1 MGAAAPT
8 VARVGCGAEVPAAHS
23 CVPWE
28 HPGSTPGVPREYPV
42 GVGARVWGRVCSV
55 CVCVVG
61 RVCQCGRVCVCVCV
75 VCVCVCSACSVP
87 IPSHHVPQECVG
99 AHAPATN
106 VARGHHARSTAHGSS
121 NAAAVAQAASRPCR
135 PALPLV
141 AARLHGCHDN
151 LDSRMAA
158 AALQGRR
165 LRSGSQL
172 AAGLGAVGG
181 GGWCGAREG
190 EVDCGAERSASAGF
204 GARMLDAHFA
214 KWAKVPHTE
223 GTTVA
228 MYFCVGRVC

>member
-1 MGAAAPT
+1 M
-8 VARVGCGAEVPAAHS
+8 R
-23 CVPWE
+23 
-28 HPGSTPGVPREYPV
+28 
-42 GVGARVWGRVCSV
+42 
-55 CVCVVG
+55 
-61 RVCQCGRVCVCVCV
+61 
-75 VCVCVCSACSVP
+75 
-87 IPSHHVPQECVG
+87 G

-172 AAGLGAVGG
+172 AVGLGAFGG
-181 GGWCGAREG
+181 GGWCIAREG
-190 EVDCGAERSASAGF
+190 EVDRGAERSGSAGLVL
-204 GARMLDAHFA
+204 A
-214 KWAKVPHTE
+214 
-223 GTTVA
+223 
-228 MYFCVGRVC
+228 